1 MFRPQA
7 LETIFVLGCACVGL
21 ISGSPA
27 GNPIRESVHYTVELV
42 ANGPCHALELT
53 AVEVN
58 RSLARL
64 RLGTLAEVHR

>member
-27 GNPIRESVHYTVELV
+27 GNPIRESVHYAVELV
-42 ANGPCHALELT
+42 ANGPLKALAAT
-53 AVEVN
+53 ADCLN
-58 RSLARL
+58 HTPASLRL
-64 RLGTLAEVHR
+64 RALAELVR